1 MKLLARRTFLF
12 TKSPCY
18 KLMIYMS
25 DLSVCVYAQESPE
38 DKIKIR
44 NTDANN
50 INI

>member
-1 MKLLARRTFLF
+1 MKLLARHTFLF

-25 DLSVCVYAQESPE
+25 EYACVYAQESPK

-44 NTDANN
+44 KADINNN
-50 INI
+50 INT